1 VQSYFCGEYRNMKTM
16 KTTNLFAILLIS
28 TVLASCG
35 GGSNTSD
42 NASESSKLTG
52 TVKIDGSS
60 TVYPITEA
68 VAEEFRTEEPDVKVT
83 IGVSGTGGGFKKFSR
98 GETDINDASRPIK
111 EKEVKVCEENN
122 IKSVELTV
130 AYDGLAVLINQEND
144 WVDHFTVEELK
155 RIWEPSAQENITSWN
170 QIRPEWPNEPFSLYG
185 PGVASGTYDYFT
197 EVIVGESGASRGD
210 YTASEDDNVLVQGIA
225 GDKNS
230 IGFFGLAYYEENK
243 DKLKLVG
250 VDNGTGAVLPTTET
264 VKTGIYAPLSRPI
277 FIYVSDAGAKQAA
290 VNEFV
295 NFYLNN
301 AGELVSDIGYIALPE
316 QEYATQLTKYTNFA
330 KGIK

>member
-170 QIRPEWPNEPFSLYG
+170 Q
-185 PGVASGTYDYFT
+185 
-197 EVIVGESGASRGD
+197 
-210 YTASEDDNVLVQGIA
+210 
-225 GDKNS
+225 
-230 IGFFGLAYYEENK
+230 
-243 DKLKLVG
+243 
-250 VDNGTGAVLPTTET
+250 
-264 VKTGIYAPLSRPI
+264 
-277 FIYVSDAGAKQAA
+277 
-290 VNEFV
+290 
-295 NFYLNN
+295 
-301 AGELVSDIGYIALPE
+301 
-316 QEYATQLTKYTNFA
+316 
-330 KGIK
+330 